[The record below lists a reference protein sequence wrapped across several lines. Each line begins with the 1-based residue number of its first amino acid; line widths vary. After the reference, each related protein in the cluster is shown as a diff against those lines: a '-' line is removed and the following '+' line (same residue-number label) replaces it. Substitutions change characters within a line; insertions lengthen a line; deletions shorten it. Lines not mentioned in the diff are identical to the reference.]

1 MMEDKILELFLRFTI
16 SYVKEALTQKIKNF
30 NLLQCWVVRKF
41 KNEYNPI
48 HWHTGHISG
57 AGWLKLPIN
66 LVRLEK
72 RKTIIQMAK

>member
-1 MMEDKILELFLRFTI
+1 MMEDKIIALFSRFTM
-16 SYVKEALTQKIKNF
+16 SYVKEALNQKIKNF
-30 NLLQCWVVRKF
+30 NLLQCWVVKQF

-66 LVRLEK
+66 FGEAEK
-72 RKTIIQMAK
+72 KL